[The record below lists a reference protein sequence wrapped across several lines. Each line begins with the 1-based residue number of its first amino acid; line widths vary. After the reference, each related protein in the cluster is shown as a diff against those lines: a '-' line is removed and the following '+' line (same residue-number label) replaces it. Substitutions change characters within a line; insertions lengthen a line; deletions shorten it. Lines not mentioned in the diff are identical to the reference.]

1 MLDVGM
7 VTSGRILQNYCPE
20 GLTTPSKITG
30 IPPYNARYDC
40 NIILN
45 TNPVLSSDPSPKNY
59 HSPPLKNPNS
69 MIPPS
74 CYNPAGNDTRVAIS
88 CWSCLSFKR
97 RMRFQ
102 NPHRS
107 FGISMIRSIA
117 MISITSPRD
126 LLIRPLLIIFY
137 SSIRQKRSIGL

>member
-7 VTSGRILQNYCPE
+7 VTSGRILQDYCPE
-20 GLTTPSKITG
+20 EPTTPSKITG
-30 IPPYNARYDC
+30 IPPYNARLGS
-40 NIILN
+40 NITPN
-45 TNPVLSSDPSPKNY
+45 TSPVLSSGPSLKNY
-59 HSPPLKNPNS
+59 HSPPHKNPNS
-69 MIPPS
+69 TIPPS
-74 CYNPAGNDTRVAIS
+74 CYNPAGSDTRVAIS
-88 CWSCLSFKR
+88 CWSCLSFQS

-126 LLIRPLLIIFY
+126 LLIRN
-137 SSIRQKRSIGL
+137 

>member
-30 IPPYNARYDC
+30 IPPSNARYDC

-45 TNPVLSSDPSPKNY
+45 INPVLSSGLSPKNY
-59 HSPPLKNPNS
+59 HSPPLKNPS
-69 MIPPS
+69 LMIPLS
-74 CYNPAGNDTRVAIS
+74 CYNPAGSDTRVAVS
-88 CWSCLSFKR
+88 CWSCLSSQR

-126 LLIRPLLIIFY
+126 LLIRPCLSFFVL
-137 SSIRQKRSIGL
+137 QLDKGVP